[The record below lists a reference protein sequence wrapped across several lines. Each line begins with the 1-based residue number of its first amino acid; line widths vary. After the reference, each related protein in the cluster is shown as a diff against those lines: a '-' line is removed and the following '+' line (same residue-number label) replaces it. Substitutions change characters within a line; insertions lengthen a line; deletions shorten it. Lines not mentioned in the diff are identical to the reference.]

1 MKQLTLED
9 VVGSFD
15 YKAKSTSEQF
25 LAKTPVITTY
35 AVEFYDKEEKQRI
48 DWFDVKTESEAWSA
62 AVKEHGKGIQKI
74 GITISDRTRDEIMAL
89 D

>member
-15 YKAKSTSEQF
+15 YTAKSTAERF
-25 LAKTPVITTY
+25 LAKSSVITSY
-35 AVEFYDKEEKQRI
+35 EVHFYDQDEKQKM
-48 DWFDVKTESEAWSA
+48 DCFDAKTESEAWDA
-62 AVKEHGKGIQKI
+62 AIEEHGKGIQEIEIKH
-74 GITISDRTRDEIMAL
+74 SNRTRAEFLAL

>member
-15 YKAKSTSEQF
+15 YAATSTSERF

-62 AVKEHGKGIQKI
+62 AVKEHGKVIQKI
-74 GITISDRTRDEIMAL
+74 GITRSDRTRDEIMAL